1 MTDTRDSFGREEI
14 AGGTLEEFQHGLVL
28 PRRRVRDIN
37 DDLCASQRRRQSLPR
52 DRIDALRRGRGHDF
66 VTLLTELL
74 TSLVPI
80 RPVPPMTTIFMVLFL
95 VSEVWFFITRSS
107 LSRYAFPCSR

>member
-66 VTLLTELL
+66 VTLLTEVVDEFSADQ
-74 TSLVPI
+74 TRAADDDDFHGFVFGFRGLVFHNEVI
-80 RPVPPMTTIFMVLFL
+80 I
-95 VSEVWFFITRSS
+95 VSFC
-107 LSRYAFPCSR
+107 LSV